1 MHVGRLAQLARASRL
16 HREGQGFESL
26 SAHVERT
33 AEMRSFFFVR
43 KFSDIYTLNVY
54 AVCMSRTNIDL
65 PDDDVAELMRRFN
78 LPTKKS
84 AVEFA
89 FKRVLEMT
97 DQRAA
102 VEALY
107 GMGWDGE
114 LDDLYQDDSIEV
126 QDDPKISA

>member
-1 MHVGRLAQLARASRL
+1 
-16 HREGQGFESL
+16 
-26 SAHVERT
+26 
-33 AEMRSFFFVR
+33 MRSFFFVR

-114 LDDLYQDDSIEV
+114 LDDLYQDESIEV

>member
-26 SAHVERT
+26 SAHHINHLPQGR
-33 AEMRSFFFVR
+33 FFICLVLC
-43 KFSDIYTLNVY
+43 TLLVY
-54 AVCMSRTNIDL
+54 AMCMSRTNIDL
-65 PDDDVAELMRRFN
+65 PDDDIAELMRRFD

-89 FKRVLEMT
+89 LKRVLEIT

-102 VEALY
+102 VEALF
-107 GMGWDGE
+107 GIGWDGE
-114 LDDLYQDDSIEV
+114 LEDLYDDDAEDV
-126 QDDPKISA
+126 DDEPKISA

>member
-26 SAHVERT
+26 SAHQKRT
-33 AEMRSFFFVR
+33 AFLRSFFFVR
-43 KFSDIYTLNVY
+43 KFSEIYTLNVY

-114 LDDLYQDDSIEV
+114 LDDLYQDESIEV

>member
-1 MHVGRLAQLARASRL
+1 
-16 HREGQGFESL
+16 
-26 SAHVERT
+26 
-33 AEMRSFFFVR
+33 MRSFFFAHLS
-43 KFSDIYTLNVY
+43 FDDLYTFLVY
-54 AVCMSRTNIDL
+54 AMCMSRTNIDL

-114 LDDLYQDDSIEV
+114 LDDLYQDESNEV